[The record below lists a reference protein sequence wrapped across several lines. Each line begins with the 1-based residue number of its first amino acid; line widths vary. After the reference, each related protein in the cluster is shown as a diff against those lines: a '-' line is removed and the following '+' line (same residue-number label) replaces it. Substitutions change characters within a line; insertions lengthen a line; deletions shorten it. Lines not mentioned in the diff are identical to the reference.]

1 MSDKKRLPWFDSKFK
16 DAENNFTDFLNLRT
30 NLKPKIDAAKTV
42 LIYIFLSC
50 VWILLTEAIVSRR
63 PPGSSR
69 LYLMLLYVF
78 VSAAALYAAFHNKIS
93 LLKTAAFKVSQ
104 SIEDLKNTYKELI
117 SLEENISK
125 SYRDLEEKQKA
136 LISSESRYNLA
147 VEGSND
153 GIWDWNL
160 ESGYF
165 FFSIKRKSVLG
176 YEENE
181 LENTFDGWL
190 SILHPD
196 DRERC
201 RKLMVD
207 YLSSKKNF
215 TFEDTIRV
223 RCKNGNYRWILSKG
237 KGVWDK
243 DGNPLRI
250 AGSHTDIT
258 DKMFLEESLRQERE
272 LSGNI
277 IKEAP
282 VLIIVTDKSAKIID
296 FNPYAEK
303 TTGYQK
309 NEVIG
314 KRIEFLLLS
323 VTKSKRIKQFLE
335 RIINGEEIRNIEIEI
350 LSKDENISTIIW
362 SNIVL
367 TDEQGDMQE
376 LVFIG
381 TDITQRIRMEKKL
394 HILAYYDSLTQLPN
408 RALFE
413 EEVDRQIYNST
424 EKNSKFALMYLDI
437 DNFKNINDTMG
448 HGAGDCLIVYIAK
461 LLSQTVRFP
470 DMVARLGGD
479 EFAIIMVNIKNSND
493 IIART
498 KNLLAHL
505 KKPWVFH
512 GYEFFISASIGI
524 AMFPEHG
531 ENLESLVQN
540 ADTALFHIKEHGKN
554 GYCIYNSAMREKA
567 WKYIKMNNQL
577 ISGIKNNEFLLYY
590 QPQIDL
596 ASKKVVGVEALIRWQ
611 HPQKG
616 LILPKDFIPFAEQSG
631 HILQI
636 GNWVLKTACKQKM
649 DWQAKGIDNIKVSV
663 NISIKNLM
671 QKSFASDIKRIL
683 QENGID
689 ANFELEIT
697 ETALIDELDKIIPIM
712 HRLKDLSITIALD
725 DFGTGFSSLTHLQ
738 KLPIDILK
746 VDKSFIKNVRADNED
761 YFILKSI
768 VELAHNLGLKVVAEG
783 VETKQQLNFLIKNKC
798 DIAQGYYLGEPKTAS
813 EMESILIK
821 NSPCIMDSL

>member
-1 MSDKKRLPWFDSKFK
+1 M
-16 DAENNFTDFLNLRT
+16 
-30 NLKPKIDAAKTV
+30 
-42 LIYIFLSC
+42 
-50 VWILLTEAIVSRR
+50 
-63 PPGSSR
+63 
-69 LYLMLLYVF
+69 
-78 VSAAALYAAFHNKIS
+78 
-93 LLKTAAFKVSQ
+93 
-104 SIEDLKNTYKELI
+104 
-117 SLEENISK
+117 
-125 SYRDLEEKQKA
+125 
-136 LISSESRYNLA
+136 
-147 VEGSND
+147 
-153 GIWDWNL
+153 
-160 ESGYF
+160 
-165 FFSIKRKSVLG
+165 
-176 YEENE
+176 
-181 LENTFDGWL
+181 
-190 SILHPD
+190 
-196 DRERC
+196 
-201 RKLMVD
+201 
-207 YLSSKKNF
+207 
-215 TFEDTIRV
+215 
-223 RCKNGNYRWILSKG
+223 
-237 KGVWDK
+237 
-243 DGNPLRI
+243 RI

-505 KKPWVFH
+505 KKPGSFTAMNFH
-512 GYEFFISASIGI
+512 LREHRHSNVPGTRGKPGIPCAKCGYRPVSYKGARQKRLLHLQFR
-524 AMFPEHG
+524 
-531 ENLESLVQN
+531 N
-540 ADTALFHIKEHGKN
+540 A
-554 GYCIYNSAMREKA
+554 RE
-567 WKYIKMNNQL
+567 
-577 ISGIKNNEFLLYY
+577 G
-590 QPQIDL
+590 
-596 ASKKVVGVEALIRWQ
+596 
-611 HPQKG
+611 
-616 LILPKDFIPFAEQSG
+616 
-631 HILQI
+631 
-636 GNWVLKTACKQKM
+636 
-649 DWQAKGIDNIKVSV
+649 
-663 NISIKNLM
+663 
-671 QKSFASDIKRIL
+671 
-683 QENGID
+683 
-689 ANFELEIT
+689 LEI
-697 ETALIDELDKIIPIM
+697 
-712 HRLKDLSITIALD
+712 
-725 DFGTGFSSLTHLQ
+725 
-738 KLPIDILK
+738 
-746 VDKSFIKNVRADNED
+746 
-761 YFILKSI
+761 Y
-768 VELAHNLGLKVVAEG
+768 
-783 VETKQQLNFLIKNKC
+783 
-798 DIAQGYYLGEPKTAS
+798 
-813 EMESILIK
+813 
-821 NSPCIMDSL
+821 